1 MPTLSPDQ
9 SPDPG
14 PEQGPLGDTHQYRE
28 VAESFGSEAERY
40 DRARPSYPS
49 ELVDRIV
56 ATSPGLDFLDV
67 GIGTGIAAR
76 QFREAG
82 CRGVGVEVD
91 DRMAEV
97 ARRSG
102 FEVEVSSIEAW
113 DPAGRVF
120 DGVVAAQAWHW
131 VDPVAGALKA
141 AEALRP
147 GGRLAVF
154 WNAATP
160 PPDIARALAEV
171 YRISAPE
178 MPFNPWG
185 SPGPGGYLA
194 MCTKAADAMRQ
205 VGMFDEP
212 EQWQFDWERPYTRAE
227 WLDQLPTTGGHIQLA
242 KATLDELLARVG
254 EVVDSVGG
262 SFMMGYA
269 AVVATATRSVR

>member
-82 CRGVGVEVD
+82 CRVVGVEVD
-91 DRMAEV
+91 DRM
-97 ARRSG
+97 
-102 FEVEVSSIEAW
+102 
-113 DPAGRVF
+113 
-120 DGVVAAQAWHW
+120 
-131 VDPVAGALKA
+131 

-254 EVVDSVGG
+254 EVVDSLGG